1 MLEFARWKYFLV
13 VFVTIA
19 ALLFALPSFY
29 QEDPALQVVRKDKVA
44 MDNAALGTVEQLLAS
59 RAVPYKSAYIDDGRA
74 IVRFADVAD
83 QLKARDAVNDA
94 LADQYLSALTNA
106 SRAPAILRKVGL
118 RPMALG
124 LDLRGGL
131 YLLYQVD
138 VEGAISQ
145 LLDSYEQGFRRS
157 LAAAKISFNDIVTY
171 KSSGSSM
178 PNALRIL
185 LPAGADVPAAL
196 AAVKKDNSD
205 LTFSVVSEPDGPAIE
220 MALTQAQITARRDYA
235 IEKNR
240 TTLTNR
246 VNEMGVS
253 EPIVQRQGAD
263 KINVQLPGVSNA
275 AAVKDLIGK
284 VATLEFRM
292 EDTQNNAAEA
302 AARGRPPLG
311 SKLYLKTMSGL
322 PVLLKRELVITGDQ
336 LTNAT
341 ATTTNSG
348 PAVAIKLNGPGGDA
362 MLRNT
367 EQNVGKRMGVVY
379 IEKTRQTTMVD
390 GKPVTKDLTE
400 ERVINLA
407 TIQGVFSN
415 TFDITGLQAGE
426 SSDLSK
432 LLRAGSLSAPITL
445 IEEQAIGP
453 SLGQDNIVKG
463 RNALLI
469 GLLAIFIFMVLY
481 YHAFGLVANAVLL
494 ANVLLLTALLAILHA
509 SLSLPGIAGIILT
522 VGIAV
527 DANVL
532 IYERIREELRNGVTP
547 QAAIRAGFEKAFS
560 AILDS
565 NVTAFL
571 AGFVLYVVGTG
582 PVQSFAIVLLL
593 GILTSMFT
601 SLLGSRAL
609 ITLMYGGSRKIT
621 KLSIG

>member
-1 MLEFARWKYFLV
+1 MLEFARWKYVLV

-29 QEDPALQVVRKDKVA
+29 SEDPALQVARKDKAVVDA
-44 MDNAALGTVEQLLAS
+44 AALLSIEQVLTS
-59 RAVPYKSAYIDDGRA
+59 RAVPFKSGYIDEGRA
-74 IVRFADVAD
+74 IIRFANVAD

-94 LADQYLSALTNA
+94 LATDYVSALTNA
-106 SRAPAILRKVGL
+106 SRSPAFLRKVGL
-118 RPMALG
+118 RPMSLG

-138 VEGAISQ
+138 VEGAVSQ
-145 LLDSYEQGFRRS
+145 LLESDEQGFRRS
-157 LAAAKISFNDIVTY
+157 LANAKINFTDIVTY
-171 KSSGSSM
+171 TSSGSSM

-185 LPAGADVPAAL
+185 LPAGADVQAAL
-196 AAVKKDNSD
+196 DAVKKDNSD
-205 LTFSVVSEPDGPAIE
+205 LTFSVVHLDEGPAIE

-240 TTLTNR
+240 TTLSNR

-311 SKLYLKTMSGL
+311 SKLYKYNGY

-341 ATTTNSG
+341 ATSTNDG
-348 PAVAIKLNGPGGDA
+348 PGVAIKLNGPGGDA

-390 GKPVTKDLTE
+390 GKPVSKDLTE

-407 TIQGVFSN
+407 TIRGVFSN

-426 SSDLSK
+426 AGDLSK

-453 SLGQDNIVKG
+453 SLGQENIVKG
-463 RNALLI
+463 RNALI
-469 GLLAIFIFMVLY
+469 VGMLAIFIFMALY

-494 ANVLLLTALLAILHA
+494 ANVILLTALLAILRA

-560 AILDS
+560 AIFDS
-565 NVTAFL
+565 NFTAFL
-571 AGFVLYVVGTG
+571 AGLVLYVFGTG
-582 PVQSFAIVLLL
+582 PVKGFAIVLLL
-593 GILTSMFT
+593 GIATSMFT

>member
-44 MDNAALGTVEQLLAS
+44 MDSAALGTVEQLLAS
-59 RAVPYKSAYIDDGRA
+59 RAVAVKGAYIDDGRG
-74 IVRFADVAD
+74 IIRFADVAD

-94 LADQYLSALTNA
+94 LATDYLSALTNA
-106 SRAPAILRKVGL
+106 SRAPAFLRKVGL

-138 VEGAISQ
+138 VQGAVSQ
-145 LLDSYEQGFRRS
+145 LLDSYEQGFRRA
-157 LAAAKISFNDIVTY
+157 LANAKINFTDIVTY
-171 KSSGSSM
+171 TANGSSM

-185 LPAGADVPAAL
+185 LPSDANVTAAL
-196 AAVKKDNSD
+196 DTVKKDNTD
-205 LTFSVVSEPDGPAIE
+205 LTFSVVHLADGPAIE

-240 TTLTNR
+240 TTLSNR

-302 AARGRPPLG
+302 EARGRPPLG
-311 SKLYLKTMSGL
+311 SKLYKMNGI

-341 ATTTNSG
+341 STTTTDG

-379 IEKTRQTTMVD
+379 IEKTRVTTVVD

-407 TIQGVFSN
+407 TIRGVFSN

-426 SSDLSK
+426 AGDLSK

-453 SLGQDNIVKG
+453 SLGQENIVKG
-463 RNALLI
+463 RNALII
-469 GLLAIFIFMVLY
+469 GMLAIFIFMALY
-481 YHAFGLVANAVLL
+481 YHAFGMVANAVLL
-494 ANVLLLTALLAILHA
+494 ANVILLTALLAILRA

-560 AILDS
+560 AIFDS
-565 NVTAFL
+565 NFTAFL
-571 AGFVLYVVGTG
+571 AGLVLYIFGTG
-582 PVQSFAIVLLL
+582 PVKGFAIVLLL
-593 GILTSMFT
+593 GIATSMFT
-601 SLLGSRAL
+601 SLLGSRAI
-609 ITLMYGGSRKIT
+609 ITLMYGGARKIT

>member
-44 MDNAALGTVEQLLAS
+44 MDSAALGRVEQLLGS
-59 RAVPYKSAYIDDGRA
+59 RAVAVKSAYIDDGRG
-74 IVRFADVAD
+74 IIRFADVAD

-94 LADQYLSALTNA
+94 LAGEYLSALTNA
-106 SRAPAILRKVGL
+106 SRAPAFLRKVGL

-138 VEGAISQ
+138 VEGAVSQ
-145 LLDSYEQGFRRS
+145 LLDSYEQGFRRALS
-157 LAAAKISFNDIVTY
+157 GAKISFTDIVSYTA
-171 KSSGSSM
+171 SGSSM

-185 LPAGADVPAAL
+185 LPPGADVAPAL

-205 LTFSVVSEPDGPAIE
+205 LTFSVVHLADGPAIE
-220 MALTQAQITARRDYA
+220 MALTQAQITTRRDYA

-240 TTLTNR
+240 TTLSNR

-302 AARGRPPLG
+302 EARGRPPLG
-311 SKLYLKTMSGL
+311 TKLYKYNGI
-322 PVLLKRELVITGDQ
+322 PVLLNRELVITGDP

-341 ATTTNSG
+341 ATTTNDG
-348 PAVAIKLNGPGGDA
+348 PAVSIKLNGPGGDA

-379 IEKTRQTTMVD
+379 IEKTRQTTMLD

-407 TIQGVFSN
+407 TIRGVFSN
-415 TFDITGLQAGE
+415 TFEITGLQAGE
-426 SSDLSK
+426 SGDLSK

-453 SLGQDNIVKG
+453 SLGQENITKG
-463 RNALLI
+463 RNALII
-469 GLLAIFIFMVLY
+469 GMLAIFIFMALY

-494 ANVLLLTALLAILHA
+494 ANVILLTALLAILRA

-560 AILDS
+560 AIFDS
-565 NVTAFL
+565 NFTAFL
-571 AGFVLYVVGTG
+571 AGLVLYVFGTG
-582 PVQSFAIVLLL
+582 PVKGFAIVLLL
-593 GILTSMFT
+593 GIATSMFT
-601 SLLGSRAL
+601 SLLGSRAI
-609 ITLMYGGSRKIT
+609 ITLMYGGARKIT

>member
-44 MDNAALGTVEQLLAS
+44 MDAASLGTVEQLLSS
-59 RAVPYKSAYIDDGRA
+59 RAVPFKGAYVDEGRG
-74 IVRFADVAD
+74 IIRFADVAD
-83 QLKARDAVNDA
+83 QLKARDAVSDA
-94 LADQYLSALTNA
+94 LAADYISALTNA
-106 SRAPAILRKVGL
+106 SRAPAFLRKVGL

-138 VEGAISQ
+138 VEGAVSQ

-157 LAAAKISFNDIVTY
+157 LAAAKINFTDIVTY
-171 KSSGSSM
+171 TSSGSSM
-178 PNALRIL
+178 RNALRIT
-185 LPAGADVPAAL
+185 LPAGANVQAAL
-196 AAVKKDNSD
+196 DAVKKDNSD
-205 LTFSVVSEPDGPAIE
+205 LTFSVVNQADGPSVE
-220 MALTQAQITARRDYA
+220 MALTQSQITTRRDYA

-240 TTLTNR
+240 TTLSNR

-302 AARGRPPLG
+302 EARGRPPLG
-311 SKLYLKTMSGL
+311 SKLYKMNGI

-341 ATTTNSG
+341 STTTTSG
-348 PAVAIKLNGPGGDA
+348 PAVSIKLNGPGGDA

-379 IEKTRQTTMVD
+379 IEKTRQTTTVD
-390 GKPVTKDLTE
+390 GKQVNKDLTE
-400 ERVINLA
+400 EKVINLA
-407 TIQGVFSN
+407 RIQGVFSN
-415 TFDITGLQAGE
+415 TFEITGLQAGE
-426 SSDLSK
+426 ASDLSK

-445 IEEQAIGP
+445 IEERAIGP
-453 SLGQDNIVKG
+453 SLGQDNIVMG
-463 RNALLI
+463 RNALII
-469 GLLAIFIFMVLY
+469 GLLAIFVFMALY

-494 ANVLLLTALLAILHA
+494 ANVILLTAMLAILRA

-560 AILDS
+560 AIFDS
-565 NVTAFL
+565 NFTAFL
-571 AGFVLYVVGTG
+571 AGLVLYIFGTG
-582 PVQSFAIVLLL
+582 PVKGFAIVLLL
-593 GILTSMFT
+593 GIATSMFT
-601 SLLGSRAL
+601 SLLGSRAI
-609 ITLMYGGSRKIT
+609 ITLMYGGARKIT

>member
-13 VFVTIA
+13 VFVTVA

-29 QEDPALQVVRKDKVA
+29 QDDPALQVVRKDKVA
-44 MDNAALGTVEQLLAS
+44 MDSAALGTVEQLLTG
-59 RAVPYKSAYIDDGRA
+59 RAVPFKGAYIDDGRG

-94 LADQYLSALTNA
+94 LASQYLSALTNA
-106 SRAPAILRKVGL
+106 SRAPAFLRKVGL

-145 LLDSYEQGFRRS
+145 LLDSYEQGFRRA
-157 LAAAKISFNDIVTY
+157 LANAKISFTDIVTY
-171 KSSGSSM
+171 TSGGSSM

-185 LPAGADVPAAL
+185 LPPDADVATAL

-205 LTFSVVSEPDGPAIE
+205 LTFSVAHLADGPAIE

-240 TTLTNR
+240 TTLSNR

-311 SKLYLKTMSGL
+311 SKLYKYNGV
-322 PVLLKRELVITGDQ
+322 PVLLKRELIITGDQ

-341 ATTTNSG
+341 ATTTNDG
-348 PAVAIKLNGPGGDA
+348 PAVSIKLNGPGGDA

-379 IEKTRQTTMVD
+379 IEKTRQTTMVG
-390 GKPVTKDLTE
+390 GKPVNKDLTE

-407 TIQGVFSN
+407 TIRGVFSN
-415 TFDITGLQAGE
+415 TFEITGLQAGE
-426 SSDLSK
+426 SGDLSK

-463 RNALLI
+463 RNALVI
-469 GLLAIFIFMVLY
+469 GLLAIFIFMALY
-481 YHAFGLVANAVLL
+481 YHAFGMVANAVLL
-494 ANVLLLTALLAILHA
+494 ANVILLTALLAILHA

-560 AILDS
+560 AIFDS

-571 AGFVLYVVGTG
+571 AGLVLYVFGTG

-593 GILTSMFT
+593 GIITSMFT

-609 ITLMYGGSRKIT
+609 ITLMYGGARKIT

>member
-1 MLEFARWKYFLV
+1 MLEFARWKYILV
-13 VFVTIA
+13 VFVTIG

-44 MDNAALGTVEQLLAS
+44 MTSASLGTVEQLLSS
-59 RAVPYKSAYIDDGRA
+59 RAVPFKSGYVDDGRG
-74 IVRFADVAD
+74 IIRFADVAD
-83 QLKARDAVNDA
+83 QLKARDAVNEA
-94 LADQYLSALTNA
+94 LATEYLSALTNA
-106 SRAPAILRKVGL
+106 SRAPAILRKIGL

-138 VEGAISQ
+138 VEGAVSQ

-157 LAAAKISFNDIVTY
+157 LAAAKINFLDIVTY
-171 KSSGSSM
+171 TSSGSSM
-178 PNALRIL
+178 ANALRIT
-185 LPAGADVPAAL
+185 LPAGANVQAAL
-196 AAVKKDNSD
+196 DAVKKDNSD
-205 LTFSVVSEPDGPAIE
+205 LTFSVVNQADGPSIE
-220 MALTQAQITARRDYA
+220 MALTPAQITTRRDYA

-240 TTLTNR
+240 TTLSNR

-311 SKLYLKTMSGL
+311 SKLYKYRDY

-341 ATTTNSG
+341 STTTNSG
-348 PAVAIKLNGPGGDA
+348 PAVSIKLNGPGGDS

-379 IEKTRQTTMVD
+379 IEKTRQTTTVD
-390 GKPVTKDLTE
+390 GKQVTKDLTE

-415 TFDITGLQAGE
+415 TFEITGLQAGE
-426 SSDLSK
+426 AGDLSK

-445 IEEQAIGP
+445 IEERAIGP
-453 SLGQDNIVKG
+453 SLGQDNIVMG
-463 RNALLI
+463 RNALII
-469 GLLAIFIFMVLY
+469 GLLAIFVFMALY

-494 ANVLLLTALLAILHA
+494 ANVILLTALLAILRA

-560 AILDS
+560 AIFDS
-565 NVTAFL
+565 NFTAFL
-571 AGFVLYVVGTG
+571 AGLVLYVFGTG
-582 PVQSFAIVLLL
+582 PVKGFAIVLLL
-593 GILTSMFT
+593 GIATSMFT
-601 SLLGSRAL
+601 SLLGSRAI
-609 ITLMYGGSRKIT
+609 ITLMYGGARKIT